1 MGKQTYQE
9 VVNAIHGK
17 TIVWPK
23 FGELFAHYPKE
34 VNSSYRKAIQAA
46 DDFIKELGSIPP

>member
-34 VNSSYRKAIQAA
+34 VNSSYRKAIKAA